1 MQIIIRLSLCHCNC
15 LLCLTLLFFVYLFS
29 IFYLLFCPMLS
40 LPLSFLLCSPEF
52 PHSTTMSPCLLFVS
66 QMSLLV
72 QFQLLFLAFPLFC
85 PTHQVTHLIWFRFKK
100 LVKSRTRAWFTC
112 FYPNRVFSSCSFL
125 YKSNLKKTCNFLTL
139 KTQR

>member
-100 LVKSRTRAWFTC
+100 LVKSNTC
-112 FYPNRVFSSCSFL
+112 LVYLFLSKSRLLKLFFSLQVQF
-125 YKSNLKKTCNFLTL
+125 KKNV
-139 KTQR
+139 